1 MDEQRL
7 TELISDVKDI
17 RKEQGALQAQVLSVA
32 AEVHAF
38 NSIIVEIKND
48 NKESHK
54 RFWTEHE
61 KDLEKLKD
69 ELLDK
74 IKVGDQRVQIWALV
88 GVVGLLINIVFQLW
102 KR

>member
-1 MDEQRL
+1 MN
-7 TELISDVKDI
+7 DVKGMQKELSACVTQIFGVAEKVQAFRDI
-17 RKEQGALQAQVLSVA
+17 V
-32 AEVHAF
+32 
-38 NSIIVEIKND
+38 VEIKND

-54 RFWTEHE
+54 RFWDSHE
-61 KDLEKLKD
+61 RDLAQLKD
-69 ELLDK
+69 ELVDK